1 MSDASR
7 RLQNMRQRERT
18 RNLFAR
24 ARFAVIKFRRNG
36 DASGFP
42 DVMDALRGRNFGQG
56 VTNLSL
62 AAFGPEDVDLTREEF
77 EAMKKAYED
86 SQSSQGNSQ

>member
-1 MSDASR
+1 
-7 RLQNMRQRERT
+7 
-18 RNLFAR
+18 
-24 ARFAVIKFRRNG
+24 
-36 DASGFP
+36 
-42 DVMDALRGRNFGQG
+42 MDALRGRNFGQG